1 MILAHA
7 APYNYVVNVK
17 VVFYIGLPRSCLLRN
32 WLYLNAHKVNS
43 SKIASKMGMSNA
55 RKKPQCMGSPR
66 HRTDQTILHKW
77 RMWLHAGRST
87 MFVTWAELY
96 HCPNLL
102 CSTEVLCAGSSQH
115 AHWATSCRFQEKIFG
130 VPTRIKKKT
139 LNTGNQAV
147 KSSSAHNCS
156 RRQAREQLCLLVFYK
171 KQSPRILRKKKKV
184 LHVIAF
190 LFGHQ
195 VGYRLQW

>member
-55 RKKPQCMGSPR
+55 RKKPQSMGSPR

-87 MFVTWAELY
+87 S
-96 HCPNLL
+96 LL
-102 CSTEVLCAGSSQH
+102 PGLNCIIAQIC
-115 AHWATSCRFQEKIFG
+115 C
-130 VPTRIKKKT
+130 VPQRSFA
-139 LNTGNQAV
+139 QAV
-147 KSSSAHNCS
+147 RNTHTEPLPVDFKRRYSEFQQELKKNTKHGQSSSEKFFS
-156 RRQAREQLCLLVFYK
+156 TQLLPAPSPGAVVSPCILQKTVSSYSTK
-171 KQSPRILRKKKKV
+171 KEKKV